1 MTQPNL
7 INLHPNK
14 YDQRLHYYSFAVNL
28 DRCMGSCSNLNDLS
42 NRVFVPKETWTW
54 MFLIW

>member
-1 MTQPNL
+1 MTQTNL

-14 YDQRLHYYSFAVNL
+14 YDQRLHYYQFAVNL

-42 NRVFVPKETWTW
+42 NRIFVPKEDKWR
-54 MFLIW
+54 